1 MTNLNAPPNS
11 GHQRDTRS
19 APKSAPKSIKLD
31 SKTARLKLPVRKK
44 SYTARIAPGIRLAYR
59 RNEGAGTWSV
69 IGGGG
74 QWLKK
79 IGIADDLERANG
91 VTVLDYWQATERA
104 RDLARAKGDADGGKP
119 ITVAEALEAYAAD
132 LTARDS
138 NPYNATRV
146 LVHLPPALLSKTVA
160 ILTAREL
167 RRWRDG
173 LLTKGLAR
181 GTVRR
186 TTKMLKAA
194 LTQVADQDPRIA
206 NRDAWR
212 VGLAGLPDAE
222 NVNNVILPDA
232 SVRSIVTAA
241 TAEGPEFEVLVELA
255 AITGA
260 RVSQL
265 FRLEVGDVQAGRADP
280 RLMMPTSAKG
290 RGRKVIGRRPVP
302 ISAAFALRLRQLGAG
317 RPARARLLLRS
328 DGEPWGRSD
337 HLRPFARTVAR
348 AGLDPDEVTIYALRH
363 SSIVRALLGGVPAR
377 IVAVN
382 HDTSVVQLE
391 HTYSKNIAD
400 HSDAVARQALLD
412 LEQPVASNVRPL
424 R

>member
-1 MTNLNAPPNS
+1 MPTAP
-11 GHQRDTRS
+11 
-19 APKSAPKSIKLD
+19 KLD
-31 SKTARLKLPVRKK
+31 SKTARLSLPARKK
-44 SYTARIAPGIRLAYR
+44 PYAARIAPGIRLAYR

-69 IGGGG
+69 LGGGG

-104 RDLARAKGDADGGKP
+104 REFARAKGDTDGGKP
-119 ITVAEALEAYAAD
+119 STVAEALEVYAAD
-132 LTARDS
+132 LKARDS
-138 NPYNATRV
+138 NPYNASRV
-146 LVHLPPALLSKTVA
+146 LVHLSPALLGKTVA
-160 ILTAREL
+160 TLTAKEL

-173 LLTKGLAR
+173 LLAKGLAR

-194 LTQVADQDPRIA
+194 LTQTADQDPRIT

-212 VGLAGLPDAE
+212 IGLAGLPDAE
-222 NVNNVILPDA
+222 NANNVILPDA
-232 SVRSIVTAA
+232 TVRSIVAA
-241 TAEGPEFEVLVELA
+241 APAEGPEFAILVELA

-260 RVSQL
+260 RPSQL
-265 FRLEVGDVQAGRADP
+265 ERLEVGDVQAGRADP

-290 RGRKVIGRRPVP
+290 RGRKAIGRRPVP
-302 ISAAFALRLRQLGAG
+302 ISAALALRLRQLGAG
-317 RPARARLLLRS
+317 RAARARLLLRS
-328 DGEPWGRSD
+328 DGRPWGRSD
-337 HLRPFARTVAR
+337 HLRPFTRTVAR

-377 IVAVN
+377 VVAAN

-412 LEQPVASNVRPL
+412 LERPAVSNVRSL
-424 R
+424 